1 MVEATSWEIGAVKI
15 TCVVEVAWGFPPGV
29 LSTDLTA
36 ERVKKIEWLR
46 PHYAGEDGTLFLN
59 VQAFVLESRGKKI
72 IVDTC
77 IGNDKKRK
85 TPSYNM
91 LALPFLEQ
99 LKKAGH
105 PVESIDYVLCTHLHI
120 DHIGWNTRWDGKGW
134 VPTFPNARYLF
145 SRIDWEELSHMED
158 RPEFADSLLPI
169 AEAGLHQFIDANHVI
184 TEEISLFP
192 TPGHTRSH
200 ASVAIRSQ
208 WKEAVITGDLA
219 HSPIQFADPEIC
231 TNFGDFDRKIALET
245 RKKFIHDH
253 ADKDVVIFGTHF
265 NTPSAG
271 RIVRD
276 KDAWRFVP
284 AEQSVLRS

>member
-1 MVEATSWEIGAVKI
+1 MTEATHWEIGAVKI
-15 TCVVEVAWGFPPGV
+15 TCIVEISWGFPPGI
-29 LSTDLTA
+29 LSTGLTA

-59 VQAFVLESRGKKI
+59 VQAFVLESQGKKI

-77 IGNDKKRK
+77 IGNDKRRSN
-85 TPSYNM
+85 PSYNM
-91 LALPFLEQ
+91 LALPFLEK
-99 LKKAGH
+99 LKKAGY

-134 VPTFPNARYLF
+134 IPTFPNARYLF
-145 SRIDWEELSHMED
+145 SRIDWEDLSHMVD

-169 AEAGLHQFIDANHVI
+169 AEAGLHQLVDANHII

-192 TPGHTRSH
+192 TPGHTPSH

-208 WKEAVITGDLA
+208 GKEAVITGDLA

-231 TNFGDFDRKIALET
+231 TNFDFDRKMALET
-245 RKKFIHDH
+245 RKKFINDQ
-253 ADKDVVIFGTHF
+253 
-265 NTPSAG
+265 
-271 RIVRD
+271 R
-276 KDAWRFVP
+276 
-284 AEQSVLRS
+284 